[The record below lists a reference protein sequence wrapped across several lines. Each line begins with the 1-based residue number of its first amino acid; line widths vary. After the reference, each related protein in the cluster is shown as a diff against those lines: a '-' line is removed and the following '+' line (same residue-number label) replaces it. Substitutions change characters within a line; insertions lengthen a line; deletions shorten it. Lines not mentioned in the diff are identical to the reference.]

1 MDTNHFRLGLYFHC
15 DSNLDFCSV
24 HHCVGANPNSHMS
37 NKIRVAK
44 IDQPMHESW
53 SLAVFISSHE
63 SKFTG
68 IQILPLLT
76 RSSLG
81 VKCKNIANVGAL
93 NESRPKTLEAIDR
106 IIGDQSQLLAR
117 EQGIAGRY
125 RRDSGKESNDRDEST
140 YELLLF

>member
-1 MDTNHFRLGLYFHC
+1 
-15 DSNLDFCSV
+15 
-24 HHCVGANPNSHMS
+24 MS

-44 IDQPMHESW
+44 IDHQPMHESW

-106 IIGDQSQLLAR
+106 IIGEVATAGKGTGHCGPVSIAVTLAKRVTIEMKARTSFCCFDKPFLWISCGKQSFYSLKS
-117 EQGIAGRY
+117 
-125 RRDSGKESNDRDEST
+125 RR
-140 YELLLF
+140 